1 MWNVVCNHLHI
12 AAVTTTA
19 VLVILKSNEVMMG
32 TLWTT
37 LPFLSLYFGNS
48 KMTEGYLSTLIIA
61 ATLHMALFS
70 SSAMPML
77 QWQSKPR

>member
-1 MWNVVCNHLHI
+1 MWKVVCNHLNI

-19 VLVILKSNEVMMG
+19 VLVILKSSEVMMG

-37 LPFLSLYFGNS
+37 LPFFGNS

-77 QWQSKPR
+77 QCQSKPR